1 MQVAEPG
8 ARPMGPKILQDPF
21 FAPVFQWVRD
31 ERRSCCICF
40 DADVAL
46 AKGAECGRSDGVLHF
61 VCDDC
66 LDRHV
71 AFTSADELRMRQ
83 AAEGRVSCPGRPC
96 SSPAYLDALLA
107 KHITPDTFKLYT
119 NARVELVEQR
129 LAAEL
134 QQQMHARL
142 KMELDSLRS
151 LDEKQRRVLVAEEFP
166 GGANLIALRASPP
179 PTPPHLT
186 SPHPTPY
193 CIFGNLLGVP
203 IYWRWR
209 RQAMAKWRLGRRK
222 WRGPVPG
229 PDPNPDLGGPDPAPL
244 SSPPAPL
251 GHGLAQPPPGHGN
264 AQ

>member
-1 MQVAEPG
+1 
-8 ARPMGPKILQDPF
+8 MGPKILQDPF

-209 RQAMAKWRLGRRK
+209 RQAMGTPSNSERQ
-222 WRGPVPG
+222 V
-229 PDPNPDLGGPDPAPL
+229 N
-244 SSPPAPL
+244 
-251 GHGLAQPPPGHGN
+251 GN
-264 AQ
+264 AQQISENAICGVGWGGVGCGGDFGEPEPICCSRFAGREARTMNS